1 MIILKKKDI
10 IYNDKDFIVIDIILK
25 YALDSWI
32 AHHMY
37 NICKIT
43 YCTGK
48 WLTKTP
54 YLFSRKGF
62 TEGDLSVALI
72 GNKITLTVG
81 KKASALTFDLYECK
95 AAEKKTE
102 LQDILFKLATSSEKL
117 EEDLAAANKTVE
129 HLKSQT
135 AGGGTGNASLQ
146 FGSKRDSHAKPK
158 PKKVGMSVV
167 NPTSKKRK
175 AATGVVFDWCHGG
188 LDI

>member
-1 MIILKKKDI
+1 M
-10 IYNDKDFIVIDIILK
+10 
-25 YALDSWI
+25 
-32 AHHMY
+32 
-37 NICKIT
+37 
-43 YCTGK
+43 
-48 WLTKTP
+48 
-54 YLFSRKGF
+54 FSRKGF
-62 TEGDLSVALI
+62 TDGDLSVALI

-135 AGGGTGNASLQ
+135 AGGGSGNASLQ

-175 AATGVVFDWCHGG
+175 AATGVVFD
-188 LDI
+188 